1 MQASRRLLLA
11 LVGSTFCIGA
21 FAQAWPSKPIKVI
34 VPFPPG
40 GGTDI
45 IARET
50 TQKVAAATGWTFVID
65 NKPGA
70 GGNLGVDAVAKAPA
84 DGYTIVLGQ
93 TSNIAINPSLYAKLP
108 YDPQKDLAP
117 IVLIANAPLVMV
129 TGTGTPLK
137 TLADAVNAAKAKP
150 GQVNFASPGNGTVA
164 HLTEEMFQKAA
175 GIKTQH
181 VPYKGANQ
189 ALTDVISGNVELYMS
204 SVPTLL
210 GHIKQGKLRALAVTS
225 AKRVDDLPNVPTINE
240 SGYKGFDAV
249 TWFGLLAPAAT
260 PKDVIA
266 KLNAEFNKALK
277 LPELGKRLGD
287 EGADIAGGTPEEFAA
302 LIKGASPRWG
312 KVVQESGA
320 KVDGPGA
327 HAQPAGARTGKPHR
341 TIWRSS

>member
-1 MQASRRLLLA
+1 MQATRRLVLA
-11 LVGSTFCIGA
+11 AVGSVFCMGA
-21 FAQAWPSKPIKVI
+21 FAQAWPSKPIRII

-45 IARET
+45 IAREAS
-50 TQKVAAATGWTFVID
+50 QRVATATGWTFIID

-84 DGYTIVLGQ
+84 DGYTLVLGQ
-93 TSNIAINPSLYAKLP
+93 TSNLAINPSLYSKLP

-117 IVLIANAPLVMV
+117 IVLLANAPLVMV
-129 TGTGTPLK
+129 TGTNSPYK
-137 TLADAVNAAKAKP
+137 NLADAVNAAKAKP

-164 HLTEEMFQKAA
+164 HLTSEMFQKAA

-181 VPYKGANQ
+181 VPYKGASQ

-210 GHIKQGKLRALAVTS
+210 GQIKQGKLRALAVTS
-225 AKRVDDLPNVPTINE
+225 AKRADDLPNVPTINE

-277 LPELGKRLGD
+277 TPELSKRLGD
-287 EGADIAGGTPEEFAA
+287 EGADPAGGTPEEFVA
-302 LIKGASPRWG
+302 LIKGDIPKWG
-312 KVVQESGA
+312 KVVKESGA
-320 KVDGPGA
+320 KVD
-327 HAQPAGARTGKPHR
+327 
-341 TIWRSS
+341 

>member
-1 MQASRRLLLA
+1 MQATRRLVLA
-11 LVGSTFCIGA
+11 VVGSAFCMGA
-21 FAQAWPSKPIKVI
+21 FAQAWPSKPIRII

-50 TQKVAAATGWTFVID
+50 SQKVATATGWTFIID

-93 TSNIAINPSLYAKLP
+93 TSNLAINPSLYSKLP

-117 IVLIANAPLVMV
+117 IVLLANAPLVMV
-129 TGTGTPLK
+129 TGTNSPYK
-137 TLADAVNAAKAKP
+137 NLADAVNAARAKP

-164 HLTEEMFQKAA
+164 HLTSEMFQKSA

-181 VPYKGANQ
+181 VPYKGASQ
-189 ALTDVISGNVELYMS
+189 ALTDVISGNVDLYMS

-210 GHIKQGKLRALAVTS
+210 GQIKQGKLRALAVTS

-260 PKDVIA
+260 PKDAIA

-277 LPELGKRLGD
+277 TPELSKRLGD
-287 EGADIAGGTPEEFAA
+287 EGADPAGGTPEEFAA
-302 LIKGASPRWG
+302 LIKGDIPRWG
-312 KVVQESGA
+312 KVVKESGA
-320 KVDGPGA
+320 KID
-327 HAQPAGARTGKPHR
+327 
-341 TIWRSS
+341 

>member
-1 MQASRRLLLA
+1 MQTYRRMLLA
-11 LVGSTFCIGA
+11 LAAGTLATGA
-21 FAQAWPSKPIKVI
+21 FAQAWPAKPIRIV

-50 TQKVAAATGWTFVID
+50 SQRVAAATGWTFVID

-70 GGNLGVDAVAKAPA
+70 GGNLGVDSVAKSPA
-84 DGYTIVLGQ
+84 DGYTLVLGQ
-93 TSNIAINPSLYAKLP
+93 SSNLAINPTLYNKLP
-108 YDPQKDLAP
+108 YDSQKDLAP
-117 IVLIANAPLVMV
+117 IVLLANAPLVMV
-129 TGTGTPLK
+129 TATKSPYK

-164 HLTEEMFQKAA
+164 HLTEELFQKAA
-175 GIKTQH
+175 GIQTQH

-204 SVPTLL
+204 SVPTLI

-249 TWFGLLAPAAT
+249 TWFGLLAPAGT

-277 LPELGKRLGD
+277 LPELNKRLSD
-287 EGADIAGGTPEEFAA
+287 EGADPAGGTPEEFAK
-302 LIKGASPRWG
+302 LIKDEIPRWG
-312 KVVQESGA
+312 KVVKDSGA
-320 KVDGPGA
+320 KVD
-327 HAQPAGARTGKPHR
+327 
-341 TIWRSS
+341 

>member
-1 MQASRRLLLA
+1 MQASRRLLLTLA
-11 LVGSTFCIGA
+11 GSTVCFGA
-21 FAQAWPSKPIKVI
+21 FAQAWPAKPIRIV

-50 TQKVAAATGWTFVID
+50 SQRVAAATGWTFVID

-70 GGNLGVDAVAKAPA
+70 GGNLGVDAVAKSPA
-84 DGYTIVLGQ
+84 DGYTVVLGQ
-93 TSNIAINPSLYAKLP
+93 TSNIAINPTLYAKLP

-117 IVLIANAPLVMV
+117 IVMIANAPLVMV
-129 TGTGTPLK
+129 TGTNSPLK
-137 TLADAVNAAKAKP
+137 SLADAVNAAKAKP
-150 GQVNFASPGNGTVA
+150 GEVNFASPGNGTVA
-164 HLTEEMFQKAA
+164 HLTSEMFQKAA

-181 VPYKGANQ
+181 VPYKGASQ
-189 ALTDVISGNVELYMS
+189 ALTDVISGTVELYMS

-266 KLNAEFNKALK
+266 RLNAEFNKALK
-277 LPELGKRLGD
+277 LPELRKRLGD
-287 EGADIAGGTPEEFAA
+287 EGAETAGGTPDEFAA
-302 LIKGASPRWG
+302 QINDDIPRWG
-312 KVVQESGA
+312 KVVKESGA
-320 KVDGPGA
+320 KVD
-327 HAQPAGARTGKPHR
+327 
-341 TIWRSS
+341 

>member
-1 MQASRRLLLA
+1 MHPTRRTTLA
-11 LVGSTFCIGA
+11 LAALASLTAAAPGQA
-21 FAQAWPSKPIKVI
+21 LAQAWPAKAIRLV

-50 TQKVAAATGWTFVID
+50 SQRVAKATGWTFVID

-84 DGYTIVLGQ
+84 DGYTLVIGQ
-93 TSNIAINPSLYAKLP
+93 TSNIAINTTLYSKLP
-108 YDPQKDLAP
+108 YDPQKDLVP
-117 IVLIANAPLVMV
+117 VVH
-129 TGTGTPLK
+129 
-137 TLADAVNAAKAKP
+137 LADAALVLAASSNSPFKSVADLAAAAKTKP
-150 GQVNFASPGNGTVA
+150 GQVNFASSGNGTVA
-164 HLTEEMFQKAA
+164 HLTTELWQKAA
-175 GIKTQH
+175 GVRLQH

-210 GHIKQGKLRALAVTS
+210 QHIRNGKLRALAVTS
-225 AKRVDDLPNVPTINE
+225 AKRVDDLPNVPTLNE

-249 TWFGLLAPAAT
+249 TWFGLLAPSGT

-277 LPELGKRLGD
+277 QPELAKRLGD
-287 EGADIAGGTPEEFAA
+287 EGADAVGGTPEQFAA
-302 LIKGASPRWG
+302 LIKDDIPRWG
-312 KVVQESGA
+312 KVVKESGA
-320 KVDGPGA
+320 KVD
-327 HAQPAGARTGKPHR
+327 
-341 TIWRSS
+341 